1 MKVQTIADY
10 ERSRPNYLEVQYPRE
25 VAGWG
30 KFSRKIQELEKQEA
44 TLNKEIEKT
53 QKAYEKAVSKSK
65 ERPYSEKPDI

>member
-30 KFSRKIQELEKQEA
+30 KFSRKIQELEKQR
-44 TLNKEIEKT
+44 
-53 QKAYEKAVSKSK
+53 QRAYLIQEGYTENEDGSFTK
-65 ERPYSEKPDI
+65 